1 MKMCILMRVHLLL
14 PKVRELYTLE
24 TLPFG
29 SGTGDYVDFEYVNF
43 GLCAPMKNR
52 VLNLNTRN
60 TYSRGYFRTK
70 HIHLVSVQRESDCI
84 RVPRRMQ
91 QQKGMSVSPSLS
103 LSLVEMSS

>member
-60 TYSRGYFRTK
+60 TLTRAVIFAQSIYTWSQFREK
-70 HIHLVSVQRESDCI
+70 AIAFAFPAECNS
-84 RVPRRMQ
+84 
-91 QQKGMSVSPSLS
+91 KKA
-103 LSLVEMSS
+103 